1 MIVSGSTSW
10 PRSTAPA
17 GTSEPAALTERIGRL
32 LASALHIDAPAA
44 DTDLF
49 DAGVLDSLG
58 FVELL
63 VQLEREFR
71 VEIAAADIEVENFRT
86 VARIA
91 RFVAGLSQ

>member
-10 PRSTAPA
+10 RQNTAEHPYDPA
-17 GTSEPAALTERIGRL
+17 QLRERIGRL
-32 LASALHIDAPAA
+32 LASALHIEVPAA

-63 VQLEREFR
+63 VQLEREFGAA
-71 VEIAAADIEVENFRT
+71 IAAGDIDVEHFRS
-86 VARIA
+86 IA
-91 RFVAGLSQ
+91 TIAQFIASR